1 MRSNRVVSVPNHGP
15 DTTLEERGLVIA
27 MPQVSAGSWQ
37 AAGRYG
43 ESRKP
48 NLTAVGASVAV
59 VAGLMATIISMNV
72 VSFQKQPHQRIVVA
86 NLESPPPPPPPQQ
99 DVKPVP
105 VVPPPASPIVAP
117 PPPIVLADNP
127 PPVATSPVPVP
138 APAVSAVASAPVTST
153 NAAPA
158 APAPAPRV
166 ENAGDLSSKMI
177 SATPPRYPLD
187 SRRKREQGTVVLA
200 VMLGLDGTVSDISI
214 SKSSGFERLDHAALS
229 AVRRWRWSPTRRD
242 GAPVMVRGLVEIP
255 FVLQT

>member
-1 MRSNRVVSVPNHGP
+1 MRSEPSARAQDSDP
-15 DTTLEERGLVIA
+15 RGLASVIA
-27 MPQVSAGSWQ
+27 MPQFSAASWQ
-37 AAGRYG
+37 PTGRYG
-43 ESRKP
+43 EGRKP
-48 NLTAVGASVAV
+48 NFTAIGASVAV

-72 VSFQKQPHQRIVVA
+72 VSFQKQQHQRIVVA

-99 DVKPVP
+99 EVKPVP

-117 PPPIVLADNP
+117 PPPIVLTNNP
-127 PPVATSPVPVP
+127 PPIATSPVPVP
-138 APAVSAVASAPVTST
+138 APAVVAVASAPVTST
-153 NAAPA
+153 TAAPA

-187 SRRKREQGTVVLA
+187 SRRKHEQGTVVLA

-214 SKSSGFERLDHAALS
+214 SKSSGFDRLDNAALS

-242 GAPVMVRGLVEIP
+242 GAPVLVRGLVEIP

>member
-105 VVPPPASPIVAP
+105 VVPPPASC
-117 PPPIVLADNP
+117 LLY
-127 PPVATSPVPVP
+127 TSP
-138 APAVSAVASAPVTST
+138 S
-153 NAAPA
+153 
-158 APAPAPRV
+158 PR
-166 ENAGDLSSKMI
+166 D
-177 SATPPRYPLD
+177 
-187 SRRKREQGTVVLA
+187 
-200 VMLGLDGTVSDISI
+200 
-214 SKSSGFERLDHAALS
+214 
-229 AVRRWRWSPTRRD
+229 RD
-242 GAPVMVRGLVEIP
+242 
-255 FVLQT
+255 